1 MMKPKYDDLISEMMR
16 ENVDKFEKKHFK
28 DLYEKEF
35 EKVADVKF
43 PDRVRKPRPS
53 RNPAILRQSARL
65 LDGDQLN
72 TYEFYR
78 LDHADGMAVEIHQ
91 LEKPYK
97 PYLSGDFG
105 CNETTPYQFVVSKL
119 FLHRSYSQFMTKEQA
134 VDYWKTLVS
143 GGWKRGPNVKHKVRG
158 KIALRLADGYN
169 WDSHEGTYNK

>member
-16 ENVDKFEKKHFK
+16 ENVREFEKNKFM

-43 PDRVRKPRPS
+43 PDRVRKPRRS
-53 RNPAILRQSARL
+53 AHILRQSARL
-65 LDGDQLN
+65 LDDDQLN

-78 LDHADGMAVEIHQ
+78 LNHEDGMAVEIHQ
-91 LEKPYK
+91 LEKPY
-97 PYLSGDFG
+97 LSHRSP
-105 CNETTPYQFVVSKL
+105 NQSSTYQFVVSKM
-119 FLHRSYSQFMTKEQA
+119 FLHRAYSQFMTKEQA

>member
-1 MMKPKYDDLISEMMR
+1 MMKPKYDELLSDMMR
-16 ENVDKFEKKHFK
+16 ENVREFEKQHFK

-53 RNPAILRQSARL
+53 ARKF
-65 LDGDQLN
+65 DDDQLN

-78 LDHADGMAVEIHQ
+78 LNHEDGMAVEIHQ
-91 LEKPYK
+91 LEKPY
-97 PYLSGDFG
+97 LSHRSPHQSS
-105 CNETTPYQFVVSKL
+105 TYQFVVSKL
-119 FLHRSYSQFMTKEQA
+119 FLHRSYSQFMTHEQA

-158 KIALRLADGYN
+158 KIAVRLADGYN
-169 WDSHEGTYNK
+169 WDSHEGTYN

>member
-1 MMKPKYDDLISEMMR
+1 MLKPKQPYDDLISDMMR
-16 ENVDKFEKKHFK
+16 ENVKRFEKQHFK

-53 RNPAILRQSARL
+53 ARKF
-65 LDGDQLN
+65 DDDQIN

-78 LDHADGMAVEIHQ
+78 LDHPEGMAVEIHQ

-97 PYLSGDFG
+97 PYLSGGFG
-105 CNETTPYQFVVSKL
+105 CNETTSYQFVVSKI

-143 GGWKRGPNVKHKVRG
+143 GGWKRGENVKHKVRG

>member
-1 MMKPKYDDLISEMMR
+1 MLKPKQPYDDLISDMMR
-16 ENVDKFEKKHFK
+16 ENVQKFEKLHFK

-53 RNPAILRQSARL
+53 ARKF
-65 LDGDQLN
+65 DDDQIN

-78 LDHADGMAVEIHQ
+78 LEHADGMAVEIHQ
-91 LEKPYK
+91 LEKPY
-97 PYLSGDFG
+97 LSHKSP
-105 CNETTPYQFVVSKL
+105 NESSTYQFVVSKL
-119 FLHRSYSQFMTKEQA
+119 FLHRSYTQFMTHEQA

-143 GGWKRGPNVKHKVRG
+143 GGWKRGENVKHKVRG

-169 WDSHEGTYNK
+169 WDAHEGTYNK

>member
-1 MMKPKYDDLISEMMR
+1 MLKPKPYHEQISDMMR
-16 ENVDKFEKKHFK
+16 ENVREFEKRHFK

-53 RNPAILRQSARL
+53 ARKF
-65 LDGDQLN
+65 DDDQLN

-78 LDHADGMAVEIHQ
+78 LNHEDGMAVEIHQ
-91 LEKPYK
+91 LEKPY
-97 PYLSGDFG
+97 LSHRSPHQSS
-105 CNETTPYQFVVSKL
+105 TYQFVVSKL
-119 FLHRSYSQFMTKEQA
+119 FLHRSYSQFMTHEQA

>member
-1 MMKPKYDDLISEMMR
+1 MMKPKQPYDDLISDMMR
-16 ENVDKFEKKHFK
+16 ENVREFEKRHFK

-35 EKVADVKF
+35 EKVAVVKF
-43 PDRVRKPRPS
+43 PDRVRKPRKS
-53 RNPAILRQSARL
+53 AHILRQSARL
-65 LDGDQLN
+65 LDDDQLN

-91 LEKPYK
+91 LDK
-97 PYLSGDFG
+97 PYLSHRSPHQSS
-105 CNETTPYQFVVSKL
+105 TYQFVVSKL

-169 WDSHEGTYNK
+169 WDSHEGTYN

>member
-1 MMKPKYDDLISEMMR
+1 MMKPKPYEDLISDMMR
-16 ENVDKFEKKHFK
+16 ENVERFEKLHFK

-53 RNPAILRQSARL
+53 ARK
-65 LDGDQLN
+65 LDDDQLN

-78 LDHADGMAVEIHQ
+78 LNHEDGMAVEIHQ
-91 LEKPYK
+91 LEKPY
-97 PYLSGDFG
+97 LSHRSP
-105 CNETTPYQFVVSKL
+105 NESSTYQFVVSKI
-119 FLHRSYSQFMTKEQA
+119 FLHRAYSQFMTKEQA

-143 GGWKRGPNVKHKVRG
+143 GGWKRGPNVKYKVRG

-169 WDSHEGTYNK
+169 WDAHEGTWNK

>member
-16 ENVDKFEKKHFK
+16 ENVDKFEKQHFK

-43 PDRVRKPRPS
+43 PDRVRKPRKS
-53 RNPAILRQSARL
+53 AHILRQSARL
-65 LDGDQLN
+65 LDDDQLN

-78 LDHADGMAVEIHQ
+78 LNHEDGMAVEIHQ
-91 LEKPYK
+91 LEKPY
-97 PYLSGDFG
+97 LSHRSPHQSS
-105 CNETTPYQFVVSKL
+105 TYQFVVSKI

-143 GGWKRGPNVKHKVRG
+143 GGWSRGPNVKHKVRG

-169 WDSHEGTYNK
+169 WDSHEGTINEY

>member
-1 MMKPKYDDLISEMMR
+1 MLKPKPYEDLISDMMR
-16 ENVDKFEKKHFK
+16 ENVREFEKRHFK

-43 PDRVRKPRPS
+43 PDRVRKPRQS
-53 RNPAILRQSARL
+53 AHILRQSARL
-65 LDGDQLN
+65 LDDDQLN

-78 LDHADGMAVEIHQ
+78 LNHEEGMAVEIHQ
-91 LEKPYK
+91 LEKPY
-97 PYLSGDFG
+97 LSHKSP
-105 CNETTPYQFVVSKL
+105 NESSTYQFVVSKL
-119 FLHRSYSQFMTKEQA
+119 FLHRAYSQFMTKEQA

-169 WDSHEGTYNK
+169 WDSHEGTYN

>member
-1 MMKPKYDDLISEMMR
+1 MMKPKYDELLSDMMR
-16 ENVDKFEKKHFK
+16 ENVREFEKNKFM

-53 RNPAILRQSARL
+53 ARKF
-65 LDGDQLN
+65 DDDQLN

-78 LDHADGMAVEIHQ
+78 LDHEDGMAVEIHQ

-97 PYLSGDFG
+97 PYLSGGFG
-105 CNETTPYQFVVSKL
+105 CNETTPYQFVVSKM
-119 FLHRSYSQFMTKEQA
+119 FLHRAYSQFMTKEQA

-169 WDSHEGTYNK
+169 WDSHEGTINEY

>member
-1 MMKPKYDDLISEMMR
+1 MLKPKQPYDDLISERMR
-16 ENVDKFEKKHFK
+16 ENVKRFEKLHFK

-53 RNPAILRQSARL
+53 ARKF
-65 LDGDQLN
+65 DDDQIN

-78 LDHADGMAVEIHQ
+78 LNHEDGMAVEIHQ
-91 LEKPYK
+91 LEQ
-97 PYLSGDFG
+97 PYLSHRSP
-105 CNETTPYQFVVSKL
+105 NESSTYQFVVSKI
-119 FLHRSYSQFMTKEQA
+119 FLHRAYSQFMTHEQA

-169 WDSHEGTYNK
+169 WDAHEGTYNK

>member
-1 MMKPKYDDLISEMMR
+1 MKPKQPYDDLLSERMR
-16 ENVDKFEKKHFK
+16 ENIREFEKKHFK

-35 EKVADVKF
+35 EKVANVKF

-53 RNPAILRQSARL
+53 ARKF
-65 LDGDQLN
+65 DDDQLN

-78 LDHADGMAVEIHQ
+78 LDHEDGMAVEIHQ
-91 LEKPYK
+91 LEKPY
-97 PYLSGDFG
+97 LSHRSPD
-105 CNETTPYQFVVSKL
+105 ESSTYQFVVSKI
-119 FLHRSYSQFMTKEQA
+119 FLHRAYSQFMTKEQA

-169 WDSHEGTYNK
+169 WDSHEGTYN

>member
-1 MMKPKYDDLISEMMR
+1 M
-16 ENVDKFEKKHFK
+16 

-53 RNPAILRQSARL
+53 ARKF
-65 LDGDQLN
+65 DDDQIN

-78 LDHADGMAVEIHQ
+78 LNHEDGMAVEIHQ

-97 PYLSGDFG
+97 PYLSGGFG
-105 CNETTPYQFVVSKL
+105 CNETTPYQFVVSKI

-143 GGWKRGPNVKHKVRG
+143 GGWSRGPNVKHKVRG

-169 WDSHEGTYNK
+169 WDSHEGTINEY

>member
-1 MMKPKYDDLISEMMR
+1 MLNPKQPYDDLISERMR
-16 ENVDKFEKKHFK
+16 ENVKRFEKLHFK

-53 RNPAILRQSARL
+53 ARKF
-65 LDGDQLN
+65 DDDQIN

-78 LDHADGMAVEIHQ
+78 LEHADGMAVEIHQ
-91 LEKPYK
+91 LEKPY
-97 PYLSGDFG
+97 LSHKSP
-105 CNETTPYQFVVSKL
+105 NESSTYQFVVSKI
-119 FLHRSYSQFMTKEQA
+119 FLHRSYSQFMTHEQA

-143 GGWKRGPNVKHKVRG
+143 GGWSRGPNVKHKVRG

>member
-1 MMKPKYDDLISEMMR
+1 MMKPKPYEDLISDMMR
-16 ENVDKFEKKHFK
+16 ENVREFEKRHFK

-43 PDRVRKPRPS
+43 PDRVRKPRKS
-53 RNPAILRQSARL
+53 AHILRQSARL
-65 LDGDQLN
+65 LDDDQLN

-78 LDHADGMAVEIHQ
+78 LDHADGIAVEIHQ
-91 LEKPYK
+91 LEKPY
-97 PYLSGDFG
+97 LSHKSP
-105 CNETTPYQFVVSKL
+105 NESSTYQFVVSKL

-169 WDSHEGTYNK
+169 WDSHEGTINEY

>member
-1 MMKPKYDDLISEMMR
+1 MMKPKYDELLSEMMR
-16 ENVDKFEKKHFK
+16 ENVREFEKRHFK

-35 EKVADVKF
+35 EKVANVKF

-53 RNPAILRQSARL
+53 ARKF
-65 LDGDQLN
+65 DDDQLN

-78 LDHADGMAVEIHQ
+78 LNHEDGMAVEIHQ
-91 LEKPYK
+91 LEKPY
-97 PYLSGDFG
+97 LSHRSP
-105 CNETTPYQFVVSKL
+105 NESSTYQFVVSKL
-119 FLHRSYSQFMTKEQA
+119 FLHRSYSQFMTHEQA

-169 WDSHEGTYNK
+169 WDSHEGTINEY

>member
-1 MMKPKYDDLISEMMR
+1 MLKPKQPYDDLISDMMR
-16 ENVDKFEKKHFK
+16 ENVERFEKLHFK

-53 RNPAILRQSARL
+53 ARKF
-65 LDGDQLN
+65 DDDQLN

-78 LDHADGMAVEIHQ
+78 LNHEDGMAVEIHQ
-91 LEKPYK
+91 LEKPY
-97 PYLSGDFG
+97 LSHRSP
-105 CNETTPYQFVVSKL
+105 NESSTYQFVVSKM
-119 FLHRSYSQFMTKEQA
+119 FLHRAYSQFMTKEQA

-169 WDSHEGTYNK
+169 WDAHEGTWNK

>member
-1 MMKPKYDDLISEMMR
+1 MIKPKPYDDLLSERMR
-16 ENVDKFEKKHFK
+16 ENVREYEKLLFK

-53 RNPAILRQSARL
+53 ARKF
-65 LDGDQLN
+65 DDDQLN

-78 LDHADGMAVEIHQ
+78 LNHEDGMAVEIHQ
-91 LEKPYK
+91 LEKPY
-97 PYLSGDFG
+97 LSHRSPD
-105 CNETTPYQFVVSKL
+105 ESSTYQFVVSKL

-143 GGWKRGPNVKHKVRG
+143 GGWKRGENVKHKVRG

-169 WDSHEGTYNK
+169 WDAHEGTYN

>member
-1 MMKPKYDDLISEMMR
+1 MLKPKPYDDLISDMMR
-16 ENVDKFEKKHFK
+16 ENIREFEKQHFK

-35 EKVADVKF
+35 EKVANVKF

-53 RNPAILRQSARL
+53 ARKF
-65 LDGDQLN
+65 DDDQIN

-78 LDHADGMAVEIHQ
+78 LNHEDGMAVEIHQ
-91 LEKPYK
+91 LEKPY
-97 PYLSGDFG
+97 LSHKSP
-105 CNETTPYQFVVSKL
+105 NESSTYQFVVSKL
-119 FLHRSYSQFMTKEQA
+119 FLHRSYTQFMTHEQA

-169 WDSHEGTYNK
+169 WDAHEGTYNK

>member
-1 MMKPKYDDLISEMMR
+1 MLKPKPYHEQISDMMR
-16 ENVDKFEKKHFK
+16 ENVREFEKKHFK

-35 EKVADVKF
+35 EKVANVKF

-53 RNPAILRQSARL
+53 ARKF
-65 LDGDQLN
+65 DDDQLN

-78 LDHADGMAVEIHQ
+78 LNHEDGMAVEIHQ
-91 LEKPYK
+91 LEKPY
-97 PYLSGDFG
+97 LSHRSP
-105 CNETTPYQFVVSKL
+105 NESSTYQFVVSKL

-169 WDSHEGTYNK
+169 WDSHEGTYN

>member
-1 MMKPKYDDLISEMMR
+1 MLKPKPYEDLISDMMR
-16 ENVDKFEKKHFK
+16 ENVREFEKNKFI

-53 RNPAILRQSARL
+53 ARKF
-65 LDGDQLN
+65 DDDQIN

-78 LDHADGMAVEIHQ
+78 LEHADGMAVEIHQ
-91 LEKPYK
+91 LEKPY
-97 PYLSGDFG
+97 LSHKSP
-105 CNETTPYQFVVSKL
+105 NESSTYQFVVSKI
-119 FLHRSYSQFMTKEQA
+119 FLHRAYTQFMTHEQA

-143 GGWKRGPNVKHKVRG
+143 GGWSRGPNVKHKVRG

>member
-1 MMKPKYDDLISEMMR
+1 MLKPKQPYDDLISDMMR
-16 ENVDKFEKKHFK
+16 ENVREFEKRHFK

-43 PDRVRKPRPS
+43 PDRVRKPRQS
-53 RNPAILRQSARL
+53 AHVLRQSARL
-65 LDGDQLN
+65 LDDDQLN

-78 LDHADGMAVEIHQ
+78 LNHEDGMAVEIHQ
-91 LEKPYK
+91 LEKPY
-97 PYLSGDFG
+97 LSHRSPHQSS
-105 CNETTPYQFVVSKL
+105 TYQFVVSKL

-169 WDSHEGTYNK
+169 WDSHEGTINEY

>member
-1 MMKPKYDDLISEMMR
+1 MLKPKQPYDDLISERMR
-16 ENVDKFEKKHFK
+16 ENVKRFEKLHFK

-53 RNPAILRQSARL
+53 ARKF
-65 LDGDQLN
+65 DDDQIN

-78 LDHADGMAVEIHQ
+78 LEHPEGMAVEIHQ
-91 LEKPYK
+91 LEKPY
-97 PYLSGDFG
+97 LSHKSP
-105 CNETTPYQFVVSKL
+105 NESSTYQFVVSKI
-119 FLHRSYSQFMTKEQA
+119 FLHRAYTQFMTHEQA

-143 GGWKRGPNVKHKVRG
+143 GGWKRGENVKHKVRG

-169 WDSHEGTYNK
+169 WEKHEGTYNK

>member
-1 MMKPKYDDLISEMMR
+1 MMKPRQPYEDLISDMMR
-16 ENVDKFEKKHFK
+16 ENVHKFEKQHFK

-43 PDRVRKPRPS
+43 PDRVRKPRKS
-53 RNPAILRQSARL
+53 AHILRQSARL
-65 LDGDQLN
+65 LDDDQLN

-78 LDHADGMAVEIHQ
+78 LNHEDGMAVEIHQ
-91 LEKPYK
+91 LEKPY
-97 PYLSGDFG
+97 LSHRSPHQSS
-105 CNETTPYQFVVSKL
+105 TYQFVVSKI

-169 WDSHEGTYNK
+169 WDSHEGTINEY

>member
-1 MMKPKYDDLISEMMR
+1 MLKPKPYDDLISDMMR
-16 ENVDKFEKKHFK
+16 ENVHKFEKLHFK

-53 RNPAILRQSARL
+53 ARKF
-65 LDGDQLN
+65 DDDQIN

-78 LDHADGMAVEIHQ
+78 LEHADGMAVEIHQ
-91 LEKPYK
+91 LEKPY
-97 PYLSGDFG
+97 LSHKSP
-105 CNETTPYQFVVSKL
+105 NESSTYQFVVSKI
-119 FLHRSYSQFMTKEQA
+119 FLHRAYSQFMTHEQA

-143 GGWKRGPNVKHKVRG
+143 GGWSRGPNVKHKVRG

-169 WDSHEGTYNK
+169 WDAHEGTYNK

>member
-1 MMKPKYDDLISEMMR
+1 MMKPKYDELLSEMMR
-16 ENVDKFEKKHFK
+16 ENVREFEKRHFK

-53 RNPAILRQSARL
+53 ARKF
-65 LDGDQLN
+65 DDDQIN

-78 LDHADGMAVEIHQ
+78 LDHEDGMAVEIHQ
-91 LEKPYK
+91 LEKPY
-97 PYLSGDFG
+97 LSHRSPHQSS
-105 CNETTPYQFVVSKL
+105 TYQFVVSKL
-119 FLHRSYSQFMTKEQA
+119 FLHRSYSQFMTHEQA

-169 WDSHEGTYNK
+169 WDSHEGTINEY